1 MNPRI
6 LLVGQP
12 ARSSCL
18 GLRGER
24 SSFFDV
30 GPRVDWPCSWRREGT
45 LIVIMRS
52 YVWEGTRSRT
62 IYLVSPT
69 NFAGIKIAL
78 LEVSIAN
85 KGPKQCLLG

>member
-6 LLVGQP
+6 LLVGQL

-30 GPRVDWPCSWRREGT
+30 GPRVDWPCLWRRGGT
-45 LIVIMRS
+45 LIIIMRS
-52 YVWEGTRSRT
+52 YQEADLRGFPSYPTLSALRYLDLQIVQRS
-62 IYLVSPT
+62 
-69 NFAGIKIAL
+69 
-78 LEVSIAN
+78 E
-85 KGPKQCLLG
+85 